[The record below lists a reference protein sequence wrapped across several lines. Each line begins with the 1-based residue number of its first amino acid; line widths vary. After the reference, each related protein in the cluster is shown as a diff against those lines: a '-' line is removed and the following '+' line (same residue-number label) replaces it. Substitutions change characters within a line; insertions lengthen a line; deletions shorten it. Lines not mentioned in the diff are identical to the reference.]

1 MVLRIKK
8 QETIRVEKYRLDHRL
23 SVHRE
28 DKEIEEYSDN
38 VQASQEFEQRQIF
51 FGFQNYS
58 TASMKLIFNV
68 TFLASF
74 F

>member
-38 VQASQEFEQRQIF
+38 VQASQEFEQRLIF
-51 FGFQNYS
+51 FGFQN
-58 TASMKLIFNV
+58 F
-68 TFLASF
+68 FLQIVSY
-74 F
+74 

>member
-58 TASMKLIFNV
+58 FFYKLCPIKFTLFTA
-68 TFLASF
+68 T
-74 F
+74 